1 MRTSIVIF
9 FSLIVLGCNEPAD
22 DCPNIW
28 QLEKAQIAAFANA
41 DDQQLNFEV
50 FNAEGPNAIRLEQ
63 MGLEGDFQ
71 LDLELNTLLA
81 DSHDIPQF
89 RFEVFDETS
98 PSEHYSG
105 IAVQPDTY
113 YCYVGNSQPE
123 NRDNRLAHF
132 NGAALRITR
141 FNDTL
146 TCEAVVDGIALSV
159 VDTFFA
165 ESLAVRLVFGTTT
178 SSSSSAKVTVDN
190 FQVNTESLVL
200 SDDFSCRS
208 W

>member
-1 MRTSIVIF
+1 VRASIFIL
-9 FSLIVLGCNEPAD
+9 FSLVVLGCDEPTD

-28 QLEKAQIAAFANA
+28 QLEKAQIAAFAKA
-41 DDQQLNFEV
+41 DNQQLNFEV

-71 LDLELNTLLA
+71 LNLELLALEA
-81 DSHDIPQF
+81 DSPSVPQF
-89 RFEVFDETS
+89 RFEVFDETA
-98 PSEHYSG
+98 PGLRYSG
-105 IAVQPDTY
+105 IAIQPDTY

-132 NGAALRITR
+132 NGAAIRITR
-141 FNDTL
+141 LNDTL
-146 TCEAVVDGIALSV
+146 TCEAVVDGIALSIA
-159 VDTFFA
+159 DTFLN
-165 ESLAVRLVFGTTT
+165 EPLGVRLVFGTTAN
-178 SSSSSAKVTVDN
+178 SSGSSTATVDN
-190 FQVNTESLVL
+190 FQIMTESVVL